1 MKYLSELTS
10 GIEITETN
18 ITKDIPVEGLT
29 QHFGKVKPG
38 FVFFVSS
45 DNAERY
51 IEEALKNGAVA
62 ICAEKTYKEYPCL
75 TVKNVRRAVAIM
87 SRAFNNYPDKQ
98 LSVIGVVGTNGKTT
112 TTKILGNIFSACGY
126 RTAVIGS
133 LGFYIGS
140 DRYENERTT
149 PDSPDFFRML
159 SKAVERKVKYVFC
172 EISAHAIFYEKL
184 YGVVCDVC
192 VFTNFSQDHLDFFGT
207 MDNYKRVKKGFFNSK
222 NMKCGV
228 INSDDSVGR
237 EIIRKYDVCCVSYG
251 ISHPSDSFAINIE
264 YGNGTDFVANVF
276 DDIMRIH
283 SPLYGEYNV
292 SNLLAA
298 LTVGKLYGITSE
310 ELERAVLGLEDVEG
324 RFNVINWRAKI
335 IIDYAHTPDGLERV
349 LTCARN
355 LCQGQLIC
363 VFGCGGDRDRSKRP
377 IMGKIASELSDIV
390 VVTSDNPRSEDPE
403 TIIGE
408 ICEGIDREV
417 YRITDRKEAVRFSML
432 NARQGD
438 VIVLCGKGAESY
450 IEIKGE
456 KMPYSDKET
465 CLDFIGSKLCHA

>member
-10 GIEITETN
+10 GIEISETN
-18 ITKDIPVEGLT
+18 IDKEIPVKGLA
-29 QHFGKVKPG
+29 QHSGKVKAG
-38 FVFFVSS
+38 FIFFVSS
-45 DNAERY
+45 PTAEKY
-51 IEEALKNGAVA
+51 IDEAVKNGAIA
-62 ICAEKTYKEYPCL
+62 ICAEKMYKEYPCL
-75 TVKNVRRAVAIM
+75 AVKNVRRAVAIM
-87 SRAFNNYPDKQ
+87 ARAFYNYPDKKI
-98 LSVIGVVGTNGKTT
+98 SVIGVVGTNGKTT

-133 LGFYIGS
+133 LGFYISS

-159 SKAVERKVKYVFC
+159 HEAVESRVQYVFC

-184 YGVVCDVC
+184 YGVICDVC
-192 VFTNFSQDHLDFFGT
+192 VFTNFSHDHLDFFGT
-207 MDNYKRVKKGFFNSK
+207 MDNYKSVKKGYFSSR
-222 NMKCGV
+222 NMKCAI
-228 INSDDSVGR
+228 INSDDEVGR
-237 EIIRKYDVCCVSYG
+237 EIIKSYNVCCVSYG
-251 ISHPSDSFAINIE
+251 IRHPSDSFAIDIE
-264 YGNGTDFVANVF
+264 YANGTDFVANIF

-298 LTVGKLYGITSE
+298 LTVGKLFGMTSA
-310 ELERAVLGLEDVEG
+310 ELERAALGLEEVEG

-335 IIDYAHTPDGLERV
+335 IIDYAHTPDGLKRV

-355 LCQGQLIC
+355 ICQGQLIC
-363 VFGCGGDRDRSKRP
+363 VFGCGGDRDRTKRP
-377 IMGKIASELSDIV
+377 IMCKIASDLSDVV

-408 ICEGIDREV
+408 ICEGADREV
-417 YRITDRKEAVRFSML
+417 YRITDRKEAVRFSMT

-438 VIVLCGKGAESY
+438 VIVLCGKGAENY
-450 IEIKGE
+450 IEINGK
-456 KMPYSDKET
+456 KIPYSDKQT